1 MLVPIPSISFYLHMM
16 TLYYASGPFLSA
28 YSDKGVQVK
37 SLEREGKKCI
47 EPHCIPYSW
56 KTHIVLL
63 QFHLENI

>member
-47 EPHCIPYSW
+47 EPHC
-56 KTHIVLL
+56 TL
-63 QFHLENI
+63 HLKNTYCTPPISS